1 MCKES
6 TYSFMVEKFEAIIG
20 LEVHA
25 QLLTNTKAFCRCSTS
40 YSLSPNA
47 HTCPVCL
54 GLPGALPVL
63 NNRVVEFAV
72 KMGIATNCLIREFS
86 TFSRKNY
93 FYADLPKGYQ
103 ISQYEDP
110 ICYDGHID
118 IESGDAGETRSIG
131 ITRIHMEEDSGKS
144 IHDVDI
150 DTLVDLN
157 RSGVPLIEIV
167 SGPDMRSAREAYQ
180 YLNQIRQIVMY
191 LGICDGNLEEGSLR
205 CDANISVRKKG
216 VEKFGT
222 KVEIKNLNSFRN
234 VEKAIDF
241 EIKRQVE
248 TLESGNEIFQE
259 TRMWDAGSQQTK
271 VMRSK
276 EFAHDYRYFPEPD
289 LGGVTVSEAMLE
301 SIRSTMP
308 ELPLDRKRRFA
319 NEYGLPWYDA
329 GILTETQKLSEY
341 FEECCSSLI
350 TKSKERYKLISNWIM
365 TEVLRY
371 LSEKGIT
378 ISEFPVPATHIAE
391 LVEMFASEAIS
402 SKIAKDIFPEVIN
415 GESPKELV
423 ERKGLLQISDEEVIH
438 SVVEKILAEQTENVL
453 KYREGKKNLFG
464 HFVSSVLKELGGK
477 ANPRIVTK
485 FLQEKLN

>member
-1 MCKES
+1 MIEN
-6 TYSFMVEKFEAIIG
+6 YEAIIG

-25 QLLTNTKAFCRCSTS
+25 QLLTATKAFCRCSTS

-63 NNRVVEFAV
+63 NRNVVDYAI
-72 KMGIATNCLIREFS
+72 KMGLATHCSIREYS
-86 TFSRKNY
+86 VFSRKNY

-110 ICYDGHID
+110 ICHHGYID
-118 IESGDAGETRSIG
+118 IEVGEEGATKRIG

-167 SGPDMRSAREAYQ
+167 SGPDMRTAREAYQ

-216 VEKFGT
+216 VSEFGT
-222 KVEIKNLNSFRN
+222 KIEIKNLNSFRN
-234 VEKAIDF
+234 VEKAIEY

-248 TLESGNEIFQE
+248 AIEQGEILTQE
-259 TRMWDAGSQQTK
+259 TRMWDAGTHQTK
-271 VMRSK
+271 SMRSK

-289 LGGVTVSEAMLE
+289 LAGVSVTDAMIEHLGNA
-301 SIRSTMP
+301 MP
-308 ELPLDRKRRFA
+308 ELPLARKKRFVS
-319 NEYGLPWYDA
+319 EYGLPWYDA
-329 GILTETQKLSEY
+329 GILTETQNLGTY
-341 FEECCSSLI
+341 FEECCQSLTQQ
-350 TKSKERYKLISNWIM
+350 TKDRYKLVSNWIM

-371 LSEKGIT
+371 LSDKAVGI
-378 ISEFPVPATHIAE
+378 EQFPVTASHIAE
-391 LVEMFASEAIS
+391 LVELFAAELIS
-402 SKIAKDIFPEVIN
+402 SKIAKDIFPEVIA
-415 GESPKELV
+415 GESPKSVV
-423 ERKGLLQISDEEVIH
+423 ERKGLLQISDESIILA
-438 SVVEKILAEQTENVL
+438 VVEKILAEQTDNVT
-453 KYREGKKNLFG
+453 KYQEGKKNLFG
-464 HFVSSVLKELGGK
+464 HFVSSTLKELGGK

-485 FLQEKLN
+485 LLQERLQEVK

>member
-1 MCKES
+1 MIEN
-6 TYSFMVEKFEAIIG
+6 YEAIIG

-25 QLLTNTKAFCRCSTS
+25 QLLTQSKAFCRCSTS

-63 NNRVVEFAV
+63 NESVVDFAV
-72 KMGIATNCLIREFS
+72 KMGLATHCSIREYS

-110 ICYDGHID
+110 ICHHGYID
-118 IESGDAGETRSIG
+118 IEIGEEGATKRIG

-167 SGPDMRSAREAYQ
+167 SGPDMRTPREAYQ
-180 YLNQIRQIVMY
+180 YLNHIRQIVMY

-216 VEKFGT
+216 ASEFGT
-222 KVEIKNLNSFRN
+222 KIEIKNLNSFRN
-234 VEKAIDF
+234 VEKAIEY
-241 EIKRQVE
+241 EIKRQIDALENGE
-248 TLESGNEIFQE
+248 TLTQE
-259 TRMWDAGSQQTK
+259 TRMWDAGSHQTK
-271 VMRSK
+271 SMRSK

-289 LGGVTVSEAMLE
+289 LAGVTVTEEMMDT
-301 SIRSTMP
+301 IRRSMP
-308 ELPLDRKRRFA
+308 ELPLARKRRFVQD
-319 NEYGLPWYDA
+319 YGLPWYDA
-329 GILTETQKLSEY
+329 GILTETQSLGSY
-341 FEECCSSLI
+341 FEECCRLLREP
-350 TKSKERYKLISNWIM
+350 SKERYKLVSNWIM

-371 LSEKGIT
+371 LSEKGIG
-378 ISEFPVPATHIAE
+378 IDQFPVPSANIAE
-391 LVEMFASEAIS
+391 LVELFAAELIS
-402 SKIAKDIFPEVIN
+402 SKIAKDIFPDVLA
-415 GESPKELV
+415 GESPKSVV
-423 ERKGLLQISDEEVIH
+423 ERKGLLQISDESIILA
-438 SVVEKILAEQTENVL
+438 VVEKILSDQTDNVA
-453 KYREGKKNLFG
+453 KYKEGKKNLFG
-464 HFVSSVLKELGGK
+464 HFVSSALKELGGK

-485 FLQEKLN
+485 LLQERLQ